1 MKDIPFFKENQSE
14 EMLPW
19 KEKLKIVRDNQQ
31 QRRMNKTYADVA
43 VNITDKSDQYG
54 LCIIKQ
60 KAIMN

>member
-19 KEKLKIVRDNQQ
+19 KEKLKIMRDNRQK
-31 QRRMNKTYADVA
+31 RRMNKTYADVA
-43 VNITDKSDQYG
+43 VNITDNSDQYG

-60 KAIMN
+60 EAIMN